1 MSNAVSSSSP
11 SPSDADVLRAVPPVK
26 RVRELRVGIFVIL
39 GLAGFFVVLFTMT
52 SPGSFRGRYT
62 VLTVVDDAQGMRRG
76 DAVQMRGVNVGRVR
90 GFDLGRETGVQL
102 SLEIEGDWR
111 IPVGS
116 RTEVIS
122 QGFLGGKVVSII
134 TGPGPGFLE
143 PGVLLPGESVGGVLE
158 VASGMADVAADVLV
172 RAQAVLSD
180 STIAGTGAAILALR
194 DLLNEAQDM
203 TDGWAAEARA
213 VLEDLKQSAA
223 NVEGITGA
231 EEWLNTLA
239 SAESTL
245 ATLERTSVTLEQS
258 SASLNSILGR
268 IERGEGTLGK
278 LLADDS
284 LYDSTDAALASLRE
298 LLEDLRENPDRYI
311 NVTLKIF

>member
-1 MSNAVSSSSP
+1 MSNAVSSSSR
-11 SPSDADVLRAVPPVK
+11 SPSDADVLRAVPPAK
-26 RVRELRVGIFVIL
+26 RVREFRVGIFVIL

-194 DLLNEAQDM
+194 DLLNEARDM

-298 LLEDLRENPDRYI
+298 LLDDLRENPDRYI

>member
-1 MSNAVSSSSP
+1 MSCARSP
-11 SPSDADVLRAVPPVK
+11 PAK
-26 RVRELRVGIFVIL
+26 RVREFRVGIFVIL

-194 DLLNEAQDM
+194 DLLNEARDM

-298 LLEDLRENPDRYI
+298 LLDDLRENPDRYI